1 MRNGACRAATGHA
14 TAGHPAAGS
23 SATLAPVSNLT
34 STSAPS
40 IVRFDRQEL
49 SAILNVYGRNVA
61 AGLWRDYAID
71 LLRDRA
77 VFSVF
82 RKSTEF
88 PLYRIEKVPKLA
100 RKQGAYSVIAAGGL
114 ILKRGSDLSRVI
126 SVLDKRI
133 GLASSG

>member
-126 SVLDKRI
+126 AVLDKRI